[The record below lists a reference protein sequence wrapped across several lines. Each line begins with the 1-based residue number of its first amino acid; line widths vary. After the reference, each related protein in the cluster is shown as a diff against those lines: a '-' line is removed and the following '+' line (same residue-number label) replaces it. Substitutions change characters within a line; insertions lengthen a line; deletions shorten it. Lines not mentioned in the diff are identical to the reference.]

1 MRPRHPCC
9 NRKVNPWVWWLII
22 AAACG
27 VIEVLSLDLVFA
39 MFGAGAAAASL
50 TAVATDDFLISTIVF
65 GVVSVAMLGVVRP
78 VALRHLRTGPDVK
91 MGIEALTG
99 SKAVVLERVDEQ
111 HGLVKLAGEVWTA
124 RPYDS
129 DAVLEPGASVDVV
142 EIRGATAYVL

>member
-1 MRPRHPCC
+1 
-9 NRKVNPWVWWLII
+9 
-22 AAACG
+22 
-27 VIEVLSLDLVFA
+27 
-39 MFGAGAAAASL
+39 
-50 TAVATDDFLISTIVF
+50 
-65 GVVSVAMLGVVRP
+65 
-78 VALRHLRTGPDVK
+78 

-99 SKAVVLERVDEQ
+99 SKAVVLERVDDQ

>member
-1 MRPRHPCC
+1 MPVRHPCC
-9 NRKVNPWVWWLII
+9 NRTVDPWVWWLVI

-27 VIEVLSLDLVFA
+27 VIEVLSLDFVFA
-39 MFGAGAAAASL
+39 MFAAGAAAASV

-65 GVVSVAMLGVVRP
+65 GGVSVAMLGVVRP
-78 VALRHLRTGPDVK
+78 VALRHLRRGPDVK
-91 MGIEALTG
+91 MGIDALPG

-129 DAVLEPGASVDVV
+129 AAVLKPGASVDVV